1 MHPLCSPLRYAETM
15 PWYGWLLL
23 ALGAAIALT
32 ALSLRL
38 LRASRRGRGFLALPS
53 RAKLS
58 FARELLRDP
67 EVPIVAKA
75 VIAVLV
81 GYLAL
86 PFDLIPDFI
95 PVVGQLD
102 DLLVLTAAIAL
113 LIATIPR
120 DRFDAALAA
129 AREAD
134 ARRRAATA
142 ANAASPPPRNAPG

>member
-1 MHPLCSPLRYAETM
+1 M
-15 PWYGWLLL
+15 PWYGWMLL
-23 ALGAAIALT
+23 ALGAGIALT

-38 LRASRRGRGFLALPS
+38 LRASRRGRGFLALPT
-53 RAKLS
+53 RAKLA

-67 EVPIVAKA
+67 GVPLVAKA

-95 PVVGQLD
+95 PVVGQFD
-102 DLLVLTAAIAL
+102 DILVLTGAIAL

-129 AREAD
+129 ARDSD
-134 ARRRAATA
+134 ARRRAAAT
-142 ANAASPPPRNAPG
+142 ANAASPPRDAPG

>member
-1 MHPLCSPLRYAETM
+1 M

-23 ALGAAIALT
+23 ALGAGIALT

-38 LRASRRGRGFLALPS
+38 LRASRRGRGFLALPT
-53 RAKLS
+53 RAKLA

-67 EVPIVAKA
+67 SVPPVAKA

-95 PVVGQLD
+95 PVVGQFD
-102 DLLVLTAAIAL
+102 DILVLTGAIAL

-129 AREAD
+129 ARDSD
-134 ARRRAATA
+134 ARRRAAAT
-142 ANAASPPPRNAPG
+142 ANAASPPRDAPG

>member
-1 MHPLCSPLRYAETM
+1 M

-23 ALGAAIALT
+23 ALGAGIALT

-38 LRASRRGRGFLALPS
+38 LRASRRGRGFLALAT
-53 RAKLS
+53 RAKLA

-67 EVPIVAKA
+67 GVPLVAKA
-75 VIAVLV
+75 LIAVLV

-102 DLLVLTAAIAL
+102 DILVLTLAIAL

-120 DRFDAALAA
+120 DRFDAALTA
-129 AREAD
+129 ARESD
-134 ARRRAATA
+134 ARRRAAAT
-142 ANAASPPPRNAPG
+142 ANAASPPRDASG

>member
-1 MHPLCSPLRYAETM
+1 M
-15 PWYGWLLL
+15 PWYGWMLL
-23 ALGAAIALT
+23 ALGAGIALT

-38 LRASRRGRGFLALPS
+38 LRASRRGRGFLALPT
-53 RAKLS
+53 RAKLA

-67 EVPIVAKA
+67 GVPLVAKA

-102 DLLVLTAAIAL
+102 DILVLTGAIAL

-129 AREAD
+129 ARDSD
-134 ARRRAATA
+134 ARRRAAAT
-142 ANAASPPPRNAPG
+142 ANAASPPRDAPG